1 MSTLPEIAT
10 ELVRPVFYLLL
21 PESRFFWLYL
31 LSAIVIALA
40 VCYAR
45 QPADAGRSLR
55 RAWLAVFPRQVF
67 LHPSALLDYRFVAIN
82 HILHVLIL
90 GGVIA
95 NTVTVTEGAL
105 ALLRL
110 VLGDSGGGAEAGPLA
125 SLAFTVC
132 TLVAFDGGLFVAHWL
147 QHKLPVLWEFH
158 KVHHSAEVLT
168 PITVLRMHPVDIVLN
183 ALTTALLLGAA
194 NGVFLY
200 LYAGAVAEMT
210 VIGAN
215 VLSFLFFLGGYHL
228 RHSHVWIL
236 FPRGLREHISSPA
249 LHHIHHS
256 KDPRHYD
263 KNFARVFT
271 LWDRLAG
278 TLYIPEGKEELAFG
292 LDDRDQRELRTV
304 GQLYL
309 SPFRR
314 LIRRY
319 RRRRRGAAGGAAR
332 I

>member
-1 MSTLPEIAT
+1 MSTLPEVAS
-10 ELVRPVFYLLL
+10 ELVTPVFYLFL
-21 PESRFFWLYL
+21 PQNRFFWLYL

-45 QPADAGRSLR
+45 QPAGPGRSVRQALR
-55 RAWLAVFPRQVF
+55 AVFPRQVF
-67 LHPSALLDYRFVAIN
+67 LHPSALLDYRFVVVN

-110 VLGDSGGGAEAGPLA
+110 VLGDTGGGTEAGPLA

-168 PITVLRMHPVDIVLN
+168 PITVLRMHPVDIILN
-183 ALTTALLLGAA
+183 ALTTAVLLGAA

-271 LWDRLAG
+271 FWDRLAG
-278 TLYIPEGKEELAFG
+278 TLYIPEGKEELEFG
-292 LDDRDQRELRTV
+292 LGPKDQAELQTV
-304 GQLYL
+304 AQLYL
-309 SPFRR
+309 SPVRNV
-314 LIRRY
+314 IRRY
-319 RRRRRGAAGGAAR
+319 RRRRRATGGAAR